1 MASLAHSFQFDD
13 VEVRAAAFQVSK
25 AGRVLPLEPK
35 AVRVLLYLAE
45 NRERAVAKEELLQ
58 AVWEGAAVT
67 DNALTRV
74 IAQLRKELG
83 DDARNA
89 KYIQTVPTLGYRF
102 VAELSPVE
110 RVSDPPAAPV
120 RVSKDRTWLVIAAA
134 VSVGV
139 LGVSFATWQ
148 ALSSRSERMVLPNP
162 VQFTTSPG
170 LDLGVSFS
178 PDGKQLAYSSDRSGR
193 FEVYVRAINDQSRA
207 VAITSDGGQ
216 NLEPSWSPDGRWVA
230 FYSVARNGICVVS
243 AVGGE
248 IRQVTTFGSNPA
260 WSPDS
265 KRIAFRSKGLF
276 SVSPS
281 DFVVNT
287 GSTIWEVDVAGGAPR
302 QLTKS
307 GDPEGTHAFP
317 AWTRDG
323 RSLLFTVAPSQGPT
337 TLHALDAASGKVR
350 KLVEGYENALVT
362 PVFTPDYRWLI
373 YTAVTT
379 SRNFGIFR
387 LPMDPK
393 TLEKAGEPIELARTG
408 AAVPRNPV
416 LSPDGKRLAYTDST
430 ISSQLW
436 TIGLEGASEP
446 KPLYRDSVFRT
457 IHPSFS
463 PDGSKIAYI
472 ARRFGTKADLWVMN
486 ADGTDPAPVST
497 DPAPEVLPSWSAD
510 GKFLFYSIQKKTS
523 LEVWQQ
529 SLNGGLRQKL
539 LEQAGTHD
547 WSRVSPDGS
556 FVVHTTGKPANLWR
570 KDVASGASRQLT
582 FDSEGAGY
590 PAISRDGRQV
600 AVELTRGDT
609 TQLAVVNSNGG
620 PVRTLTNE
628 PGHFW
633 ANDWDPDNRR
643 IVYAGFSNAAWN
655 LYWID
660 SVTGERKKLTNY
672 RSLDSYVRYPAWSP
686 KNDQIVF
693 ELGATRGNVYLV
705 DIP

>member
-1 MASLAHSFQFDD
+1 
-13 VEVRAAAFQVSK
+13 
-25 AGRVLPLEPK
+25 
-35 AVRVLLYLAE
+35 
-45 NRERAVAKEELLQ
+45 
-58 AVWEGAAVT
+58 
-67 DNALTRV
+67 
-74 IAQLRKELG
+74 
-83 DDARNA
+83 
-89 KYIQTVPTLGYRF
+89 
-102 VAELSPVE
+102 
-110 RVSDPPAAPV
+110 
-120 RVSKDRTWLVIAAA
+120 
-134 VSVGV
+134 
-139 LGVSFATWQ
+139 
-148 ALSSRSERMVLPNP
+148 
-162 VQFTTSPG
+162 
-170 LDLGVSFS
+170 
-178 PDGKQLAYSSDRSGR
+178 
-193 FEVYVRAINDQSRA
+193 
-207 VAITSDGGQ
+207 
-216 NLEPSWSPDGRWVA
+216 
-230 FYSVARNGICVVS
+230 
-243 AVGGE
+243 
-248 IRQVTTFGSNPA
+248 
-260 WSPDS
+260 
-265 KRIAFRSKGLF
+265 
-276 SVSPS
+276 
-281 DFVVNT
+281 
-287 GSTIWEVDVAGGAPR
+287 
-302 QLTKS
+302 
-307 GDPEGTHAFP
+307 
-317 AWTRDG
+317 
-323 RSLLFTVAPSQGPT
+323 
-337 TLHALDAASGKVR
+337 
-350 KLVEGYENALVT
+350 
-362 PVFTPDYRWLI
+362 
-373 YTAVTT
+373 
-379 SRNFGIFR
+379 
-387 LPMDPK
+387 MDPK